1 MCEANAYILKNNNE
15 EILLESVDII
25 QPLEN
30 NQWFIKNIFGE
41 QMKITAKIKYISLIN
56 HKIVFENT

>member
-15 EILLESVDII
+15 EILMESVDIV
-25 QPLEN
+25 QPLDN

-41 QMKITAKIKYISLIN
+41 QMKITGKIKYISLIN
-56 HKIVFENT
+56 HKIVFENP

>member
-1 MCEANAYILKNNNE
+1 MCEANAYIFKNNNE
-15 EILLESVDII
+15 EILLESVDLI

-41 QMKITAKIKYISLIN
+41 QMKISGRIKYISLIN